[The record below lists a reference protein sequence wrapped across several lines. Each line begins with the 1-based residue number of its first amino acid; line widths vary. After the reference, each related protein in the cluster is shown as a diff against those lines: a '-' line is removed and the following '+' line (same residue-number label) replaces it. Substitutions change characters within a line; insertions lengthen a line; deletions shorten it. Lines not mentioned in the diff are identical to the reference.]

1 MNYPL
6 YSYFSAILNINFLLG
21 GKQEFLSLK
30 EFLVSKYKEKVTV
43 EGVSDIGVTG
53 NFDVILLNTVPNKLL
68 HSKKQF
74 RQGTCKTDIE
84 RSQILKSIDS
94 YLECQ

>member
-1 MNYPL
+1 M
-6 YSYFSAILNINFLLG
+6 IG
-21 GKQEFLSLK
+21 GNKEFLSLK
-30 EFLVSKYKEKVTV
+30 EFLTSKYKDKINI

-68 HSKKQF
+68 HSKKQY
-74 RQGTCKTDIE
+74 RQGTCRTDLE

-94 YLECQ
+94 YLECE